1 MELRRELL
9 LTIGALI
16 ALNLLLAFGAIGVL
30 VRMNPAIDSIF
41 RENVASIVA
50 AEQLLGALAEAGDAP
65 LPAHAA
71 QGVRD
76 ALTAAQHNITEGEE
90 IQALTSL
97 SRVLPGAI
105 DGAPG
110 ARREAVREARRVIRV
125 NREAMVAV
133 SAEARRLGAAGA
145 WASAFVGFF
154 SFVLSLALVIR
165 MQRRFVQPLAEL
177 HGVLESARSGD
188 HHRRCGATDAPR
200 EVLQVSA
207 AVNRLLDEKL
217 RWEHQQHGALPKR
230 RADG

>member
-41 RENVASIVA
+41 EENVASIVA
-50 AEQLLGALAEAGDAP
+50 AEQLLSALAEAGDAP
-65 LPAHAA
+65 LSAQAEEGVREALGAA
-71 QGVRD
+71 Q
-76 ALTAAQHNITEGEE
+76 LNITEGEE
-90 IQALTSL
+90 ILALTSL

-105 DGAPG
+105 VGAPG
-110 ARREAVREARRVIRV
+110 ARREAVREARRVIQV
-125 NREAMVAV
+125 NRQARFAV
-133 SAEARRLGAAGA
+133 SAEARRLGSAGA

-165 MQRRFVQPLAEL
+165 MQRRFVHPLVEL
-177 HGVLESARSGD
+177 HRVLESARAGD
-188 HHRRCGATDAPR
+188 RHRRCGTSDAPR

-217 RWEHQQHGALPKR
+217 RREQQQEG
-230 RADG
+230 RATSQARA

>member
-41 RENVASIVA
+41 EENVASIVA
-50 AEQLLGALAEAGDAP
+50 AEQLLSALAEAGDAP
-65 LPAHAA
+65 LSAQAEEGVREALGAA
-71 QGVRD
+71 Q
-76 ALTAAQHNITEGEE
+76 LNITEGEE
-90 IQALTSL
+90 ILALTSL

-105 DGAPG
+105 VGAPG
-110 ARREAVREARRVIRV
+110 ARREAVKEARRVIQV
-125 NREAMVAV
+125 NRQAMYAV
-133 SAEARRLGAAGA
+133 SAEARRLGSAGA

-165 MQRRFVQPLAEL
+165 MQRRFVHPLVEL
-177 HGVLESARSGD
+177 HGVLESARAGD
-188 HHRRCGATDAPR
+188 RHRRCGTSDAPR

-217 RWEHQQHGALPKR
+217 RREQQQEG
-230 RADG
+230 RATSQARA

>member
-9 LTIGALI
+9 FTFGALI

-30 VRMNPAIDSIF
+30 VRMNPAIEGIF
-41 RENVASIVA
+41 EENVASIVA
-50 AEQLLGALAEAGDAP
+50 AEQLLSALAVAGDAP
-65 LPAHAA
+65 LSAKAEHEVREALGAA
-71 QGVRD
+71 Q
-76 ALTAAQHNITEGEE
+76 LNITEGEE
-90 IQALTSL
+90 VLALSSL

-105 DGAPG
+105 EGAPG
-110 ARREAVREARRVIRV
+110 ARQEAVREAGQVIQV
-125 NREAMVAV
+125 NREAMYEV
-133 SAEARRLGAAGA
+133 SAEARRLGSAGA

-165 MQRRFVQPLAEL
+165 MQRRFVQPLVEL

-188 HHRRCGATDAPR
+188 RHRRSGVSDAPR

-217 RWEHQQHGALPKR
+217 RREQQQEGRPGPQGR
-230 RADG
+230 V